1 MIRGRL
7 ALAQAARIAL
17 FAVAAVVATTGAS
30 FAQSNPAYIRLL
42 PAAGALYRPDS
53 GPAPHVGL
61 IVMHRTANFLTHPAC
76 TELSRRGFL
85 VLCMNSRF
93 ANNESQVRWE
103 LIALD
108 VKAGMDFLRK
118 QPGITKVVLFGHSG
132 GGPTMSFY
140 QALAENGTVYCRDP
154 KRLVPCTDDFSGLT
168 PADGIVF
175 ADAHPGQPV
184 MVMRALMPAA
194 NEANPPN
201 APLVADLDPLNPAN
215 GYSASGVSHFSDAF
229 VTRYL
234 EMQASRLGRII
245 DDAQQ
250 RLTRI
255 KEGSYPYPDDDI
267 VIIPRAGNPGAG
279 PYGTIY
285 INQLD
290 PTIVRMNHTV
300 KPQKVLKNDGSI
312 VTEIAKSVIVPDP
325 TLPKEALSFG
335 MGTKILTLRSFMS
348 ANAVRATNS
357 ADGIDHCSS
366 NNSTTCAIQSIS
378 VPVMF
383 AGMGAF
389 VFVRDNEVFYEVAKS
404 RDKELIYIEGANH
417 GFTGCKPC
425 ETSPGQYQNS
435 FANFFDYVAKWI
447 NARF

>member
-1 MIRGRL
+1 M
-7 ALAQAARIAL
+7 
-17 FAVAAVVATTGAS
+17 
-30 FAQSNPAYIRLL
+30 
-42 PAAGALYRPDS
+42 
-53 GPAPHVGL
+53 
-61 IVMHRTANFLTHPAC
+61 
-76 TELSRRGFL
+76 
-85 VLCMNSRF
+85 
-93 ANNESQVRWE
+93 
-103 LIALD
+103 
-108 VKAGMDFLRK
+108 
-118 QPGITKVVLFGHSG
+118 
-132 GGPTMSFY
+132 
-140 QALAENGTVYCRDP
+140 
-154 KRLVPCTDDFSGLT
+154 T

-184 MVMRALMPAA
+184 MVMRALMPVA

-201 APLVADLDPLNPAN
+201 APLLADLDPLNPAN
-215 GYSASGVSHFSDAF
+215 GYSPTAVSHFSADF

-234 EMQASRLGRII
+234 EMQAKRMNAIV
-245 DDAQQ
+245 DDAQA
-250 RLTRI
+250 RLIRI
-255 KEGSYPYPDDDI
+255 KEGAYSYADDDI

-290 PTIVRMNHTV
+290 PSIARMNHTV
-300 KPQKVLKNDGSI
+300 RPQKVLKNDGSI
-312 VTEIAKSVIVPDP
+312 VTETAKTVIVPDP

-335 MGTKILTLRSFMS
+335 MGTKVLTLKSFMS

-357 ADGIDHCSS
+357 ADGIDHCTS
-366 NNSTTCAIQSIS
+366 NNSTTCALQSIS

-404 RDKELIYIEGANH
+404 KDKDLVYIEGANH

-425 ETSPGQYQNS
+425 ETTPGQYQNS
-435 FANFFDYVAKWI
+435 FNNFFDYVAKWI

>member
-1 MIRGRL
+1 MRFSRITGL
-7 ALAQAARIAL
+7 AAA
-17 FAVAAVVATTGAS
+17 FFGAACGAA
-30 FAQSNPAYIRLL
+30 FAQSNPLYIRLA
-42 PAAGALYRPDS
+42 PAHGALYKPDA

-61 IVMHRTANFLTHPAC
+61 IVMHRTSNFLTHPAC
-76 TELSRRGFL
+76 TELSKRGFM

-93 ANNESQVRWE
+93 GNNEAQVRWE
-103 LIALD
+103 QIALD

-140 QALAENGTVYCRDP
+140 QALAENGPAYCRDP
-154 KRLVPCTDDFSGLT
+154 KRLAPCAGDFSGLT

-184 MVMRALMPAA
+184 MVMRALMPVA

-201 APLVADLDPLNPAN
+201 GPLVPDLDPLNPAN
-215 GYSASGVSHFSDAF
+215 GYSATGASHFSEDF
-229 VTRYL
+229 VRRYL
-234 EMQASRLGRII
+234 EMQARRLNGII
-245 DDAQQ
+245 DDVQA

-255 KEGSYPYPDDDI
+255 KEGAYPYADDDI

-290 PTIVRMNHTV
+290 PAIARMNHSV
-300 KPQKVLKNDGSI
+300 RPQKVLKNDGSI

-325 TLPKEALSFG
+325 TLPKEALSFDL
-335 MGTKILTLRSFMS
+335 GTKVLTLKSFMS

-357 ADGIDHCSS
+357 ADGIDHCTS
-366 NNSTTCAIQSIS
+366 NNSTTCAVQSIS
-378 VPVMF
+378 VPVLF

-389 VFVRDNEVFYEVAKS
+389 VFVRDNEVLFEVAKS
-404 RDKELIYIEGANH
+404 ADKELIYVEGANH

-435 FANFFDYVAKWI
+435 FRNFFDYAAKWI

>member
-1 MIRGRL
+1 MSN
-7 ALAQAARIAL
+7 APTVARIA
-17 FAVAAVVATTGAS
+17 FAAVVAGLLVAASGA
-30 FAQSNPAYIRLL
+30 FAQSNPSYIRLA

-53 GPAPHVGL
+53 GPAPHVGI
-61 IVMHRTANFLTHPAC
+61 IVMHRTANYLIHPAC

-108 VKAGMDFLRK
+108 VKAGVDFLRR

-140 QALAENGTVYCRDP
+140 QALAENGSAYCRDP
-154 KRLVPCTDDFSGLT
+154 KRLVPCTEDFSELT
-168 PADGIVF
+168 RADGIVF

-184 MVMRALMPAA
+184 MVMRALMPVA

-201 APLVADLDPLNPAN
+201 APLIPELDPLNPQN
-215 GYSASGVSHFSDAF
+215 GYSASGVSHFSESF
-229 VTRYL
+229 VSRYL
-234 EMQASRLGRII
+234 EMQARRLNAII
-245 DDAQQ
+245 DDAQA

-255 KEGSYPYPDDDI
+255 KEGAYPYADDDI

-290 PTIVRMNHTV
+290 PGIARMNHTV
-300 KPQKVLKNDGSI
+300 RPQKVLKNDGAI
-312 VTEIAKSVIVPDP
+312 VSEIAKSVIVPDP

-335 MGTKILTLRSFMS
+335 LGTKVLTLRSFMS

-357 ADGIDHCSS
+357 ADGIDHCTS

-378 VPVMF
+378 VPVLF

-389 VFVRDNEVFYEVAKS
+389 VFVRDNEVFYELSKS
-404 RDKELIYIEGANH
+404 QDKELIYIEGANH

-425 ETSPGQYQNS
+425 ETVPGQYQNS
-435 FANFFDYVAKWI
+435 FRNFFDYVAKWI
-447 NARF
+447 DARF

>member
-1 MIRGRL
+1 MRMSR
-7 ALAQAARIAL
+7 
-17 FAVAAVVATTGAS
+17 FAGLVVALLMAACGGAL
-30 FAQSNPAYIRLL
+30 AQSNPLYVRLA
-42 PAAGALYRPDS
+42 PAAGALYKPDS
-53 GPAPHVGL
+53 GPAPHVGI
-61 IVMHRTANFLTHPAC
+61 IVMHRTANYLIHPAC
-76 TELSRRGFL
+76 TELSRRGFM

-103 LIALD
+103 QIALD
-108 VKAGMDFLRK
+108 VKTGMDFLRK

-140 QALAENGTVYCRDP
+140 QALAENGPAYCRDP
-154 KRLVPCTDDFSGLT
+154 KRLVPCIEDFSGLT

-184 MVMRALMPAA
+184 MVMRALMPVA

-201 APLVADLDPLNPAN
+201 APLVPDLDPLNPAN
-215 GYSASGVSHFSDAF
+215 GYSATGVSHFSDDF

-234 EMQASRLGRII
+234 EMQAKRMNGII
-245 DDAQQ
+245 DDAQA

-255 KEGSYPYPDDDI
+255 KEGAYPYADDDI

-290 PTIVRMNHTV
+290 PAIARMNHTV
-300 KPQKVLKNDGSI
+300 RPQNVLKNDGSI
-312 VTEIAKSVIVPDP
+312 VTEIAKSVIVPDAS
-325 TLPKEALSFG
+325 LPKEALSFG
-335 MGTKILTLRSFMS
+335 MGTKVLTLKSFMS

-357 ADGIDHCSS
+357 ADGIDHCTS

-389 VFVRDNEVFYEVAKS
+389 VFVRDNEAFFELAKS
-404 RDKELIYIEGANH
+404 PDKDLIYIEGANH

-425 ETSPGQYQNS
+425 ETTPGEYQNS
-435 FANFFDYVAKWI
+435 FNNFFDYVAKWI

>member
-1 MIRGRL
+1 MGL
-7 ALAQAARIAL
+7 SRIAGL
-17 FAVAAVVATTGAS
+17 VAALSIAACGMALG
-30 FAQSNPAYIRLL
+30 QSNPLYIRSA
-42 PAAGALYRPDS
+42 PAAGVLYKPDS
-53 GPAPHVGL
+53 GPAPHVGV
-61 IVMHRTANFLTHPAC
+61 IVMHRTANYLIHPAC
-76 TELSRRGFL
+76 TELSKRGFM

-108 VKAGMDFLRK
+108 VKAGMDLLRK

-140 QALAENGTVYCRDP
+140 QAIAENGPAYCRDP
-154 KRLVPCTDDFSGLT
+154 KRLVPCSEDLSGLA

-184 MVMRALMPAA
+184 MVMRALMPVA
-194 NEANPPN
+194 NEANPPS
-201 APLVADLDPLNPAN
+201 APLVPDLDPLNPAN
-215 GYSASGVSHFSDAF
+215 GYSATGVSHFSDAF

-234 EMQASRLGRII
+234 EMQAKRLNSII
-245 DDAQQ
+245 DDVQA

-255 KEGSYPYPDDDI
+255 KDGTYPYADDDI

-290 PTIVRMNHTV
+290 PGIARMNHTLR
-300 KPQKVLKNDGSI
+300 PQKVLKNDGSI
-312 VTEIAKSVIVPDP
+312 VTEIATSVIVPDP
-325 TLPKEALSFG
+325 ALPKEALSFD
-335 MGTKILTLRSFMS
+335 MGTKVLTLKSFMS

-357 ADGIDHCSS
+357 ADGIDHCTS

-389 VFVRDNEVFYEVAKS
+389 VFVRDNEIFFDLAKS
-404 RDKELIYIEGANH
+404 KDKDLVYIEGANH

-425 ETSPGQYQNS
+425 ETTPGQYRNS
-435 FANFFDYVAKWI
+435 FNNFFDYVAKWI
-447 NARF
+447 DARF